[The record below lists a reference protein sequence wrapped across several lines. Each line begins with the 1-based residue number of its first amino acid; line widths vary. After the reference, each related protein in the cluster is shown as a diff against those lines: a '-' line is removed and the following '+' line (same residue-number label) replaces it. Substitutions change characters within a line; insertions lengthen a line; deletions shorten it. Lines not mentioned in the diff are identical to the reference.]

1 MEKEKKMEVF
11 ILTERK
17 KSPLLT
23 FIAWFSFAVATL
35 ALVLTCLGF
44 VVLFIVAVL
53 FAVVGYFI
61 LMNSNVEYECSYF
74 GDEIRFARIKNK
86 SKRKRLQIVEM
97 DSVIT
102 IAPAG
107 DRSLYNYDN
116 DKMMKVLDYTSGL
129 KDVPY
134 YEIVVKNTTLS
145 EIIKVELDDKFL
157 DEISKKYRM
166 KVVRKEE

>member
-53 FAVVGYFI
+53 FALVGYFI
-61 LMNSNVEYECSYF
+61 LINSNVEYECSYF

>member
-1 MEKEKKMEVF
+1 MEVF

-23 FIAWFSFAVATL
+23 FLAWFSFAIATL
-35 ALVLTCLGF
+35 AMVLTCIGF
-44 VVLFIVAVL
+44 VVLFIVAVV
-53 FAVVGYFI
+53 FALTGYLI
-61 LMNSNVEYECSYF
+61 LSNSNIEYECSYF
-74 GDEIRFARIKNK
+74 GDELRFARIKNK
-86 SKRKRLQIVEM
+86 SKRKRLQIIEM

-107 DRSLYNYDN
+107 HRSLYNYENDN
-116 DKMMKVLDYTSGL
+116 ATKIVDYTSGL
-129 KDVPY
+129 KNVPY

-157 DEISKKYRM
+157 DELSKKYRM

>member
-1 MEKEKKMEVF
+1 MEVF

-53 FAVVGYFI
+53 FAIVGYFI

>member
-53 FAVVGYFI
+53 FAIVGYFI

>member
-1 MEKEKKMEVF
+1 MEVF